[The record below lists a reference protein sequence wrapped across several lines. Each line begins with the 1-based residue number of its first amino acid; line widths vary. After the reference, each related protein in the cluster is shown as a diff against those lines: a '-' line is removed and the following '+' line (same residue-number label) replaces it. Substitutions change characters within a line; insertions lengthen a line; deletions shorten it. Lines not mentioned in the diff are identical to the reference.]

1 MKKQLILFDFD
12 DTVVKSSDNIEIIQ
26 EVLDDLIQYMRY
38 PANDVYILTAR
49 YHRVPVVQFFSN
61 IGIDDIDVVA
71 VGELSP
77 LAKSGFVMN
86 KLSQK
91 KYDAVRIYEDKEENI
106 SAVAQVVKS
115 LGVDFSY
122 MLVTK

>member
-12 DTVVKSSDNIEIIQ
+12 DTVVKSANNAEIIQ
-26 EVLDDLIQYMRY
+26 EVLDDLIQYMKY
-38 PANDVYILTAR
+38 PSNDVYILTAR
-49 YHRVPVVQFFSN
+49 YRRVPVVQFFNN
-61 IGIDDIDVVA
+61 IGIDNIDVVA
-71 VGELSP
+71 VGELNP

-91 KYDAVRIYEDKEENI
+91 HYDAVRIYEDKIENI
-106 SAVAQVVKS
+106 GAVAQVAKS
-115 LGVDFSY
+115 LGVDFSF